1 MTEKQTF
8 LITVF
13 STAKDRDSRVA
24 VAGRFAMEIAKVC
37 PNQVAHV
44 HPDEAKLVLLAQ
56 GEFDA
61 IVKALNSACQQ
72 KDESWLLVQVGK
84 PCTANG
90 LSRAVAWIQSRN
102 SGP

>member
-1 MTEKQTF
+1 MAKKQTF

-13 STAKDRDSRVA
+13 STAKDQDSRVA
-24 VAGRFAMEIAKVC
+24 IAKRFAMEVAKVC
-37 PNQVAHV
+37 PDQVAHV
-44 HPDEAKLVLLAQ
+44 HPDQAKLAMLAQ

-61 IVKALNSACQQ
+61 IVKALNSTCQQ
-72 KDESWLLVQVGK
+72 KDESWLLAQVGK

-90 LSRAVAWIQSRN
+90 LSRAVAWIQTRN